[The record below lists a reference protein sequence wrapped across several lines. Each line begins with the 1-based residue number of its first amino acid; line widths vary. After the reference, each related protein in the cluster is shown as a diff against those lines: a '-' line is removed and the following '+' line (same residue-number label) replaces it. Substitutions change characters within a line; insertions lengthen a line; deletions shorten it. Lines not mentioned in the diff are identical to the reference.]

1 MRNGFSR
8 AADMPADP
16 RVTVFIPVHNR
27 ERYIRVAVNSILAQ
41 RFDDFEL
48 LVVDDGSTD
57 GTLDA
62 LAHFSDPRLRVVAN
76 AENRG
81 IPYTR
86 NRGLELAR
94 GKYIALLDSDDHA
107 YPNRLSR
114 QVAFLDRYADVAQVG
129 SWCSFMDARGEMLD
143 RVRRQPLTPDD
154 VHAHLLFHC
163 PIINRTVTARTH
175 ILRELRYDEAFPR
188 CQDYHM
194 HARLFRD
201 GHRLANLG
209 EILVCGREH
218 AGRFT
223 GRTSDLGR
231 DRKMAVYRMLLALI
245 DIDPTDDEL
254 ARHHVLSRPGE
265 RNEDAETY
273 LGWAEAWLWR
283 IKQANRVRPVYP
295 EPALSRALG
304 AIWAL
309 NCWQARRALGRRA
322 ALARLGGSP
331 LARGIPGNFNLRF
344 LVAASRK
351 ARPADIDENAPED
364 GRAGRSRD
372 RSGG

>member
-1 MRNGFSR
+1 MADCIFR
-8 AADMPADP
+8 AIEMPADP

-41 RFDDFEL
+41 TFDDFEL

-57 GTLDA
+57 ATMEVLER
-62 LAHFSDPRLRVVAN
+62 FSDPRLRVVSN
-76 AENRG
+76 PGNRG

-94 GKYIALLDSDDHA
+94 GEYIALLDSDDHA
-107 YPNRLSR
+107 YPHRLRR
-114 QVAFLDRYADVAQVG
+114 QVTYLDRHPGIAQVG
-129 SWCSFMDARGEMLD
+129 SWCSFMDADGAMLE
-143 RVRRQPLTPDD
+143 RVRRQPLTPED

-163 PIINRTVTARTH
+163 PVINRTVMARTA

-188 CQDYHM
+188 CQDYDM
-194 HARLFRD
+194 HARLVRA

-223 GRTSDLGR
+223 GRTAGLGR
-231 DRKMAVYRMLLALI
+231 ERKMAVYRAMLERI
-245 DIDPTDDEL
+245 DVAATDEEL
-254 ARHHVLSRPGE
+254 QRHHVLSRPRE
-265 RNEDAETY
+265 REEDPETY

-283 IKQANRVRPVYP
+283 IKQAYRARPVYP

-309 NCWQARRALGRRA
+309 NCWHARRALGRRA
-322 ALARLGGSP
+322 ALGRLGGSP

-344 LVAASRK
+344 LVAATRRAK
-351 ARPADIDENAPED
+351 PADVDEALPGAE
-364 GRAGRSRD
+364 
-372 RSGG
+372 